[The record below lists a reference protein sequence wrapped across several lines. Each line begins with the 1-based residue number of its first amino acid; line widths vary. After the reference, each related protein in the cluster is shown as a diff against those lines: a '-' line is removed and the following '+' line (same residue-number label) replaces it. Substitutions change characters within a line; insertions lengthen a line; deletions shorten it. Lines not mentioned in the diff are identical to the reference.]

1 MKVDKI
7 LPCIC
12 TPEYDSAASLYDGM
26 PLLKVS
32 GGKPNTYFTP
42 FCPKCGRGGMIEYKS
57 AYLAL
62 RVWNEMQNQLRNPV
76 KIFVVD
82 NCENETYNCDAC
94 VKNGDCVEQGIDGR
108 PRWEEKQ

>member
-12 TPEYDSAASLYDGM
+12 TPEYNRAASLYDGM

-42 FCPKCGRGGMIEYKS
+42 FCPKCGRGRMIEYKS
-57 AYLAL
+57 AYHAL
-62 RVWNEMQNQLRNPV
+62 REWNKMQAEARNPKEV
-76 KIFVVD
+76 FVA
-82 NCENETYNCDAC
+82 EGT
-94 VKNGDCVEQGIDGR
+94 K
-108 PRWEEKQ
+108 

>member
-12 TPEYDSAASLYDGM
+12 TPEYDDVASLYDGM

-42 FCPKCGRGGMIEYKS
+42 FCPKCGRGGLIEYKS

-62 RVWNEMQNQLRNPV
+62 RAWNEMQHELHNPV
-76 KIFVVD
+76 ELFAVD
-82 NCENETYNCDAC
+82 DCENKEAT
-94 VKNGDCVEQGIDGR
+94 R
-108 PRWEEKQ
+108 